1 MAKKAIE
8 QALNEEEV
16 VLKKPLKTQVLAQYI
31 RDMSFENILAQK
43 GITGEVQPNVSVQ
56 VNIDAKKRP
65 VEHQYEVIIKSNIS
79 SKTKDKDEP
88 MFLLELEYAGI
99 FHIENIPEDQ
109 LHPYLMIECPRM
121 IFPFLRRIVSDVTR
135 DGGFPSLNLE
145 MVDFLALYRNE
156 IQRRV
161 DENAKAKAN

>member
-16 VLKKPLKTQVLAQYI
+16 APKKPLKTQVLAQYI

>member
-1 MAKKAIE
+1 
-8 QALNEEEV
+8 
-16 VLKKPLKTQVLAQYI
+16 
-31 RDMSFENILAQK
+31 
-43 GITGEVQPNVSVQ
+43 
-56 VNIDAKKRP
+56 
-65 VEHQYEVIIKSNIS
+65 
-79 SKTKDKDEP
+79 
-88 MFLLELEYAGI
+88 
-99 FHIENIPEDQ
+99 
-109 LHPYLMIECPRM
+109 MIECPRM

>member
-1 MAKKAIE
+1 MAKKAIG

-16 VLKKPLKTQVLAQYI
+16 VPKKPLKTQVLAQYI

>member
-16 VLKKPLKTQVLAQYI
+16 APKKPLKTQVLAQYI
-31 RDMSFENILAQK
+31 RDISFENILAQK

>member
-16 VLKKPLKTQVLAQYI
+16 APTKPLKTQVLAQYI

>member
-16 VLKKPLKTQVLAQYI
+16 VPKKPLKTQVLAQYI

-145 MVDFLALYRNE
+145 MVDFLDLYRNE

>member
-1 MAKKAIE
+1 MAKKAIK

-16 VLKKPLKTQVLAQYI
+16 APKKPLKTQVLAQYI

>member
-16 VLKKPLKTQVLAQYI
+16 VPKKPLKTQVLAQYI

-43 GITGEVQPNVSVQ
+43 GITGEVQPDVSVQ

-145 MVDFLALYRNE
+145 MVDFLDLYRNE